1 VVGVSDPTYGEVI
14 AAVVVPSLSRPATG
28 AATTAA
34 PIVTVQTV
42 RGFLQDRL
50 APYKHP
56 RVVRVVDAIPRN
68 QLGKVTLLSA
78 VLMKWCCL
86 FVGIVNDMLAH

>member
-14 AAVVVPSLSRPATG
+14 AAVVVPSLSRHATG
-28 AATTAA
+28 ATTAA

-68 QLGKVTLLSA
+68 QLGKVTLVLS
-78 VLMKWCCL
+78 
-86 FVGIVNDMLAH
+86 